1 LLQLGVLLVLVGV
14 QLLMFGL
21 LAELMI
27 SRDREALPTALV
39 RERSEQSAGAP
50 KPVSATRRENG

>member
-1 LLQLGVLLVLVGV
+1 VLLVLVGV

-27 SRDREALPTALV
+27 SRDRELPSALV
-39 RERSEQSAGAP
+39 HERSATAREASKPPAP
-50 KPVSATRRENG
+50 R